1 MFTFRVLKRLL
12 KTRTAIVAA
21 SSFFGFLLCEFAV
34 RWLPIG
40 RFDKTTVGI
49 VRANLTRGFEF
60 VPNVSIQRWGVD
72 WNTNSKGFRDY
83 EHQTLKNGFRILG
96 LGDSYF
102 VGHEVSFEDSFL
114 RQLEKSLSVEVVKMA
129 VVNYGTVQERLL
141 WEEEGIHYQ
150 PDLVI
155 LGVYVGNDLTDKV
168 RSMQACIYN
177 GQFVRCGDPNSL
189 TVKTVPIVSISFVVC
204 QINASAIVCVPTTSR
219 RHSPR

>member
-83 EHQTLKNGFRILG
+83 EHQTLKNGFRILVWVIRTLSAMRFRSRTPFCG
-96 LGDSYF
+96 NWRRACLS
-102 VGHEVSFEDSFL
+102 
-114 RQLEKSLSVEVVKMA
+114 KS
-129 VVNYGTVQERLL
+129 
-141 WEEEGIHYQ
+141 
-150 PDLVI
+150 
-155 LGVYVGNDLTDKV
+155 
-168 RSMQACIYN
+168 
-177 GQFVRCGDPNSL
+177 
-189 TVKTVPIVSISFVVC
+189 
-204 QINASAIVCVPTTSR
+204 
-219 RHSPR
+219 